1 MKKKTNF
8 FSKALPIFPP
18 PARIYIREEKMTE
31 EKIIP
36 WEKLPITNTFM
47 FNKVMTS
54 DLD

>member
-1 MKKKTNF
+1 MKKKQF
-8 FSKALPIFPP
+8 FSKSIADFPSSR
-18 PARIYIREEKMTE
+18 ANIYIREEKMTE

-54 DLD
+54 D